1 MLCQSNEMNKGK
13 SEALQNKQKK
23 VKIYHQT
30 NNNNCQ
36 IDRPWK
42 NAETLY
48 HNTLFFFNILRHSFY
63 PNEIYQTLT
72 QVKWS
77 NCTQMLFHRS
87 FIWV

>member
-42 NAETLY
+42 NAETVY
-48 HNTLFFFNILRHSFY
+48 HNRLVFFS
-63 PNEIYQTLT
+63 
-72 QVKWS
+72 
-77 NCTQMLFHRS
+77 
-87 FIWV
+87 

>member
-13 SEALQNKQKK
+13 SVALQNKQKE

-42 NAETLY
+42 NAETVY
-48 HNTLFFFNILRHSFY
+48 HNRLVFFLNKWRHSFDL
-63 PNEIYQTLT
+63 NEI
-72 QVKWS
+72 
-77 NCTQMLFHRS
+77 C
-87 FIWV
+87 